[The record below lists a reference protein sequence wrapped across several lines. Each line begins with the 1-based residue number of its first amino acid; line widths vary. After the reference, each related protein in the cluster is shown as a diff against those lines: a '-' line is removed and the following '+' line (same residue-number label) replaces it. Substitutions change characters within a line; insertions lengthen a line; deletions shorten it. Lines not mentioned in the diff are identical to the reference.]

1 MKKKT
6 LKLVFMMLFMITM
19 SVEAETI
26 SYPDSAYSGVS
37 TYMNPIIQSDFPDIT
52 LFKDGNDFYACGSSF
67 HFTPYCAIYHSTDL
81 VHWEVISRAVQP
93 TWSGL
98 VSDAPGTGLWKGQSQ
113 NSMVSIGF
121 TSQIQRVADSIFLRL
136 THSMDLGQHP
146 SR

>member
-98 VSDAPGTGLWKGQSQ
+98 VSDAPGNGLWEGAITKFYGSYWVYFS
-113 NSMVSIGF
+113 NTASG
-121 TSQIQRVADSIFLRL
+121 
-136 THSMDLGQHP
+136 
-146 SR
+146 